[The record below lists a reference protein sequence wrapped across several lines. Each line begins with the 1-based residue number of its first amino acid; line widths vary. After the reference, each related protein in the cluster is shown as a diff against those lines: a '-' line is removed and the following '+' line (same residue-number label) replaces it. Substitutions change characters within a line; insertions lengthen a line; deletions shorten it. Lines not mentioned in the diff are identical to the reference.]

1 MNLGNSKVFNL
12 SFLKG
17 WRHSSVVGYLL
28 KEKGQKEGWNRL
40 TCKVLGELDVA
51 HVNPWWGLLGN
62 SWNHYCL
69 VPKPASLYW
78 DGLSLPLEV
87 LEKTNMSQWP
97 AEIGFFPSS
106 TQETKLTN
114 LQKAMSRVSVLGFS
128 SQKGGTED
136 WCYYLHP
143 KRANKHSIN

>member
-1 MNLGNSKVFNL
+1 M
-12 SFLKG
+12 
-17 WRHSSVVGYLL
+17 
-28 KEKGQKEGWNRL
+28 
-40 TCKVLGELDVA
+40 
-51 HVNPWWGLLGN
+51 
-62 SWNHYCL
+62 
-69 VPKPASLYW
+69 PKPASLYW

-136 WCYYLHP
+136 
-143 KRANKHSIN
+143 